1 MTAPIV
7 PARPFAQ
14 FWRGYCFTLVRPA
27 PSGGKRTKQK
37 HFIQRGFM
45 EALKQGSDVLFIL
58 LGAILV
64 LAMHSGFAF
73 LELGTVRKK
82 NQVNALVKILVD
94 FSISTVVYF
103 LLGYAVAYGT
113 SFLVGA
119 DQLVARSGYELVKFF
134 FLLTFAA
141 AIPAIISGGI
151 AERARFGPQLVAT
164 AVIVGL
170 VYPLF
175 EGVAWNQRFG
185 VQAWIHG
192 LTGAEFHDFAGSIVV
207 HAVGGWLALPAVILL
222 GARSNRYRKDGA
234 ISAHPPS
241 NIPFLALGAWILT
254 VGWFG
259 FNVMSAQTIDKVSG
273 LVAVNS
279 LMAMVGGT
287 LAALALGRND
297 PGFVHNGP
305 LAGLVAVCAGS
316 DLMHPLGA
324 LVVGGGAGAIFV
336 VMFTLTQNRW
346 KIDDVLGVWPLHGLC
361 GLWGGLAAGIFGSK
375 ALGGLGGVSFAAQAI
390 GSLLGVAWALLA
402 GFATYGVLKAATGLR
417 LSPEEEYAGA
427 DLAIHRIGSTPEREA
442 NW

>member
-1 MTAPIV
+1 MD
-7 PARPFAQ
+7 
-14 FWRGYCFTLVRPA
+14 
-27 PSGGKRTKQK
+27 
-37 HFIQRGFM
+37 
-45 EALKQGSDVLFIL
+45 ALKQGSDVLFIL
-58 LGAILV
+58 LGAVMV

-94 FSISTVVYF
+94 FSVSTIAYF
-103 LLGYAVAYGT
+103 LVGYAVAYGT
-113 SFLVGA
+113 GFLVGA
-119 DQLVARSGYELVKFF
+119 EQLVAKNGYELVKFF

-151 AERARFGPQLVAT
+151 AERARFGPQLLAT
-164 AVIVGL
+164 AVIVGV

-185 VQAWIHG
+185 IQAWIKQF
-192 LTGAEFHDFAGSIVV
+192 TGAEFHDFAGSIVV
-207 HAVGGWLALPAVILL
+207 HAVGGWLALPAVLLL
-222 GARSNRYRKDGA
+222 GARANRYRKDGA

-259 FNVMSAQTIDKVSG
+259 FNVMSAQTIDKISG

-279 LMAMVGGT
+279 LMAMAGGT
-287 LAALALGRND
+287 LAAVLMGRND

-316 DLMHPLGA
+316 DLMHPVGA
-324 LVVGGGAGAIFV
+324 LAVGGGAGAIFV
-336 VMFTLTQNRW
+336 IMFTLTQNRW

-361 GLWGGLAAGIFGSK
+361 GLWGGLAAGIFGSQTF
-375 ALGGLGGVSFAAQAI
+375 GGLGGVSLGAQLI
-390 GSLLGVAWALLA
+390 GSLLGVAWALCA
-402 GFATYGVLKAATGLR
+402 GFAVYGLIKLAMGLR
-417 LSPEEEYAGA
+417 LSAEQEFEGA
-427 DLAIHRIGSTPEREA
+427 DLAIHKIGSTPDRDV

>member
-1 MTAPIV
+1 
-7 PARPFAQ
+7 
-14 FWRGYCFTLVRPA
+14 
-27 PSGGKRTKQK
+27 
-37 HFIQRGFM
+37 M
-45 EALKQGSDVLFIL
+45 EALKQGSDALFIL
-58 LGAILV
+58 LGGIMV
-64 LAMHSGFAF
+64 LAMHAGFAF

-94 FSISTVVYF
+94 FSVSTVVYF
-103 LLGYAVAYGT
+103 MVGYSVAYGT
-113 SFLVGA
+113 SFFVGA
-119 DQLVARSGYELVKFF
+119 EQLAQKNGYDLVKFF

-151 AERARFGPQLVAT
+151 AERARFWPQLIAT
-164 AVIVGL
+164 AVIVGF
-170 VYPLF
+170 VYPFF
-175 EGVAWNQRFG
+175 EGIVWNQGFG
-185 VQAWIHG
+185 VQAWIKSVAG
-192 LTGAEFHDFAGSIVV
+192 EEFHDFAGSIVV

-222 GARSNRYRKDGA
+222 GARANRYRKDGA

-259 FNVMSAQTIDKVSG
+259 FNVMSAQTIDKISG

-287 LAALALGRND
+287 LAALALGKND

-324 LVVGGGAGAIFV
+324 LVTGAIAGGIFV

-361 GLWGGLAAGIFGSK
+361 GAWGGLACGIFGSK
-375 ALGGLGGVSFAAQAI
+375 TLGGLGGVSFGAQAI
-390 GSLLGVAWALLA
+390 GTVMGVAWALVG
-402 GFATYGVLKAATGLR
+402 GFVVYGLIKSVTALR
-417 LSPEEEYAGA
+417 LTAEEEYDGA
-427 DLAIHRIGSTPEREA
+427 DLSIHKIGATPDREV